1 MPGKAAEIKKK
12 RNPRKYYETLIKL
25 VGMGSKG
32 VTDASTTI
40 DELLYG
46 QDYLKEMLSMK
57 NAEVVITLEEVSK
70 S

>member
-1 MPGKAAEIKKK
+1 MEDNIKVY
-12 RNPRKYYETLIKL
+12 RFI
-25 VGMGSKG
+25 VDAGSS
-32 VTDASTTI
+32 VVIEVESTDENTARDSI

-46 QDYLKEMLSMK
+46 QDYLKEMLSLK